1 MNQQCQS
8 FEMLERTHSQQS
20 AKEKELASQLDER
33 ERELNDYKTLVEG
46 ELYAREQQLAD

>member
-1 MNQQCQS
+1 
-8 FEMLERTHSQQS
+8 MLERTHSQQS